1 VLENSQMHG
10 RVASNHINGSLYLG
24 EREKER
30 KRSIEARR
38 AKRQESGGEEGEGRG
53 GMRDVNNKLNEQ
65 RLAKIARI
73 KFGFGDGNGLIS
85 LHGDGQTG

>member
-10 RVASNHINGSLYLG
+10 RVASNHINGALYLG
-24 EREKER
+24 ER

-38 AKRQESGGEEGEGRG
+38 AKRQESGGEEGRDEG

-65 RLAKIARI
+65 RLAKIARV

-85 LHGDGQTG
+85 LNGDGQTG